1 MKQMQDF
8 CPLWGVWYADKMLG
22 RGSFG
27 TVWQMRRE
35 ELGQVYYA
43 AVKHISIPQSTDEAE
58 LLKSEGV
65 ISDETSTCKYYD
77 DLVASIMQ
85 EIKMMDALKGHTNI
99 VSYEDYMLLPK
110 ENQAGYDLFI
120 RMELLTGLDKWKNE
134 RGMRRSDVITL
145 GVDIATA
152 IDVLNKKGLV
162 HRDIKP
168 QNILVNDMGNYK
180 LADFGTARAL
190 NNMTMSMSR
199 KGTYNYMAPEVFR
212 GDPANQTVD
221 IYSLGMVLYRLTN
234 KNRGPFLPLDTT
246 TVGIEETEVALHR
259 RMRGEPLPP
268 PAYADE
274 ALANII
280 LKACAYQ
287 AKERYQSAAELREAL
302 LNVDRKPAAPPPPV
316 DPPPSDEGE
325 KKDPPPP
332 QGKKK
337 RKAVPHEEKPK
348 KSGRAK
354 WLAVVALLVVVLA
367 VRELMPDPPK
377 PVTST
382 PVIKVTAT
390 STPVRVTATPVTIT
404 KAPVTPTPV
413 PVTKAPVTPT
423 PTPTPTPVP
432 VTKAPVTKV
441 PVTPTPVPATPTPT
455 AAPAGIPPLAPVS
468 RHVEYTSDNFR
479 YMVADDGTAH
489 ITGYNND
496 AARNDEKIPEYLA
509 GYPVSAIKYGAFSD
523 APIRTLFIP
532 NSVYH
537 VNPEAFINCY
547 ALESFSVSS
556 DHPTLKAE
564 GGALIDKQ
572 QKLLIKYPSGSLRRT
587 VSVPEG
593 VEVIGPQGF
602 AYCQTL
608 YSVKLPRSLK
618 RIEGTPFMLCW
629 ELAYIDVAKDHPVFG
644 VQDGYLYNKQTNTLV
659 WHIQGSK
666 DTECVVPAWITAIG
680 QGAFWED
687 LNLRSVTVHAG
698 VTTIGDTAFFHLHRL
713 EEVTLH
719 PGLKHI
725 GKDAFAH
732 LPLLRSIELP
742 EGVETLGEFVFS
754 RCENLM
760 SVTVPASV
768 TAIGKQAFAECPNLT
783 VTVEAGSYAQQY
795 CEENGVRY
803 QLAKGAA
810 TTKANQ
816 GSVSPLAQVSNKKEY
831 TSGEYRYMLADDGT
845 AHITYVEPPESQVTL
860 TLPETL
866 DGYPVTALAGHGFR
880 SHTCDNVVIPDT
892 LHHVEENFFRN
903 VDAKAFVVSDTH
915 PTLKSVDGVLIDK
928 QTMTLLRYPVM
939 NFNQSYRVPDD
950 VKTLGE
956 QSFAN
961 CWYLKTVQ
969 LPDGLEIIGEGAFEN
984 CSALTTISIA
994 ASHPSF
1000 GMKDN
1005 VLYNKQEGKL
1015 IHYLAGDSSTSYTIP
1030 SYIRQIGQNAFC
1042 LNRHL
1047 THITVPSTVK
1057 EIGDLA
1063 FFGVQLESITLEEGV
1078 EFIGRQAFN
1087 CETLKSVVLPGS
1099 LRELAGAAFLDCAG
1113 LESVYV
1119 PAGVEKIG
1127 FDAFGGCPNLTV
1139 TVEEGSYAQ
1148 EYCLKNKVR
1157 YEVAGADATC
1167 PVCGFVNE
1175 GGSTTKFC
1183 GKCGTS
1189 LISSKPAEKV
1199 CAGCGFVNE
1208 GGDHVKFCAKCG
1220 LALK

>member
-354 WLAVVALLVVVLA
+354 WLAVVALLVVVLG

-404 KAPVTPTPV
+404 KVPVTPTPTPV

-496 AARNDEKIPEYLA
+496 AARDDEKIPEYLA

-537 VNPEAFINCY
+537 VDPEAFINCY

-593 VEVIGPQGF
+593 VEAIGPQGF

-618 RIEGTPFMLCW
+618 RIEGMPFYLSQN
-629 ELAYIDVAKDHPVFG
+629 LAYIDVAKDHSVFG
-644 VQDGYLYNKQTNTLV
+644 VQDGFLYNKQTNTLL
-659 WHIQGSK
+659 WHIQGSEN
-666 DTECVVPAWITAIG
+666 TECVVPAWITAIG
-680 QGAFWED
+680 ESAFQLD
-687 LNLRSVTVHAG
+687 HNLKSVVVPAG
-698 VTTIGDTAFFHLHRL
+698 VTTIGANAF
-713 EEVTLH
+713 
-719 PGLKHI
+719 
-725 GKDAFAH
+725 D
-732 LPLLRSIELP
+732 
-742 EGVETLGEFVFS
+742 
-754 RCENLM
+754 N
-760 SVTVPASV
+760 
-768 TAIGKQAFAECPNLT
+768 CPSLT
-783 VTVEAGSYAQQY
+783 VTVEEGSYAQQY

-866 DGYPVTALAGHGFR
+866 DGHPVTALAGHGFR
-880 SHTCDNVVIPDT
+880 SHTCDSVVIPDT

-928 QTMTLLRYPVM
+928 QTMMILRYPVM
-939 NFNQSYRVPDD
+939 NFNQNYRVPDD
-950 VKTLGE
+950 VKAIGE

-969 LPDGLEIIGEGAFEN
+969 LPDGLETIGEGAFEN

-1000 GMKDN
+1000 GVKDN

-1099 LRELAGAAFLDCAG
+1099 LREVSGAAFLNCTG

-1167 PVCGFVNE
+1167 PACGFVNE

-1189 LISSKPAEKV
+1189 LTSSKPAEKV